1 MFDFA
6 FLISAIVF
14 VILDNIYLGFMKSY
28 FEKQVQLIQG
38 SPLKINLLGAIICYI
53 FLITGL
59 NYFIIKPNRSIK
71 DAFLFGLVIYA
82 VYETTNVALFTKW
95 SWLTVLIDSLWG
107 GGLFALTTLI
117 VTKIKKFFNKNF
129 I

>member
-14 VILDNIYLGFMKSY
+14 VLLDYIYLGLMKGY
-28 FEKQVQLIQG
+28 FEKQVQLVQG
-38 SPLKINLLGAIICYI
+38 SPLKVNLLGAIICYI
-53 FLITGL
+53 FLITGI
-59 NYFIIKPNRSIK
+59 NYFIIKPNRSIT

-95 SWLTVLIDSLWG
+95 SWLTVIMDSLWG
-107 GGLFALTTLI
+107 GVLFALTTYI
-117 VTKIKKFFNKNF
+117 VSKIKKFIK
-129 I
+129 

>member
-14 VILDNIYLGFMKSY
+14 VFLDYIYLGLMKGY

-38 SPLKINLLGAIICYI
+38 SPLKVNLLGAIICYI
-53 FLITGL
+53 FLITGI
-59 NYFIIKPNRSIK
+59 NYFIIKPNRSIQ

-82 VYETTNVALFTKW
+82 VFETTNVALFTKW
-95 SWLTVLIDSLWG
+95 SWLTVIIDSLWG
-107 GGLFALTTLI
+107 GILFALTTFI
-117 VTKIKKFFNKNF
+117 VSKVKKM
-129 I
+129 IH

>member
-14 VILDNIYLGFMKSY
+14 VVLDYIYLGFMKSY
-28 FEKQVQLIQG
+28 FEKQIQLVQG
-38 SPLKINLLGAIICYI
+38 SPLKINLLAAIICYI

-59 NYFIIKPNRSIK
+59 NYFIIKPNRSVM

-82 VYETTNVALFTKW
+82 VYETTNLALFTKW
-95 SWLTVLIDSLWG
+95 SWLTVFIDSLWG
-107 GGLFALTTLI
+107 GTLFALTTFI
-117 VTKIKKFFNKNF
+117 VSNLKKV
-129 I
+129 IR

>member
-14 VILDNIYLGFMKSY
+14 VILDYLYLGLMKVY
-28 FEKQVQLIQG
+28 FEKQVQLVQG
-38 SPLKINLLGAIICYI
+38 SPLKVNLLGAIICYI

-59 NYFIIKPNRSIK
+59 NYFIIKPNRSVM

-82 VYETTNVALFTKW
+82 VYETTNLALFTKW
-95 SWLTVLIDSLWG
+95 SWLTVFMDTLWG
-107 GGLFALTTLI
+107 GILFALTTLI
-117 VTKIKKFFNKNF
+117 VRNLKKV
-129 I
+129 IR

>member
-14 VILDNIYLGFMKSY
+14 VILDYLYLGLMKGY
-28 FEKQVQLIQG
+28 FEKQVQLVQG
-38 SPLKINLLGAIICYI
+38 SPLKVNLLGAIICYI

-95 SWLTVLIDSLWG
+95 SWLTVIMDSLWG
-107 GGLFALTTLI
+107 GVLFALTTLI
-117 VTKIKKFFNKNF
+117 VSKIKKL
-129 I
+129 IR

>member
-14 VILDNIYLGFMKSY
+14 VILDYLYLGLMKGY
-28 FEKQVQLIQG
+28 FEKQVQLVQG
-38 SPLKINLLGAIICYI
+38 SPLKVNLLGAIICYI

-82 VYETTNVALFTKW
+82 VYETTNLALFTKW
-95 SWLTVLIDSLWG
+95 SWLTVIMDSLWG
-107 GGLFALTTLI
+107 GVLFALTTLI
-117 VTKIKKFFNKNF
+117 VSKIKKM
-129 I
+129 IR

>member
-14 VILDNIYLGFMKSY
+14 VLLDYLYLGMMKGY
-28 FEKQVQLIQG
+28 FEKQVQIVQG
-38 SPLKINLLGAIICYI
+38 SPLKVNLLGAIICYI

-82 VYETTNVALFTKW
+82 VFETTNVALFTKW
-95 SWLTVLIDSLWG
+95 SWLTVIMDSLWG
-107 GGLFALTTLI
+107 GVLFALTTFI
-117 VTKIKKFFNKNF
+117 VSKIKKM
-129 I
+129 IR

>member
-6 FLISAIVF
+6 FLISAIIF
-14 VILDNIYLGFMKSY
+14 VILDYIYLGFMKGY
-28 FEKQVQLIQG
+28 FEKQIQMIQG
-38 SPLKINLLGAIICYI
+38 TPLKINLLGAIICYI

-82 VYETTNVALFTKW
+82 VYETTNLALFSKW
-95 SWLTVLIDSLWG
+95 SWLTVIIDSLWG
-107 GGLFALTTLI
+107 GVLFALTTFI
-117 VTKIKKFFNKNF
+117 VSKLKKF
-129 I
+129 IR

>member
-14 VILDNIYLGFMKSY
+14 VLLDYLYLGFMKSY
-28 FEKQVQLIQG
+28 FEKQVQLVQG

-82 VYETTNVALFTKW
+82 VYETTNLALFTKW
-95 SWLTVLIDSLWG
+95 SWLTVIMDSLWG
-107 GGLFALTTLI
+107 GVLFALTTLI
-117 VTKIKKFFNKNF
+117 VTKIKKLMR
-129 I
+129 

>member
-14 VILDNIYLGFMKSY
+14 VILDYLYLGLMKGY
-28 FEKQVQLIQG
+28 FEKQIQLVQG
-38 SPLKINLLGAIICYI
+38 STLKINLLGAIICYI

-59 NYFIIKPNRSIK
+59 NYFIIKPNRSVM

-82 VYETTNVALFTKW
+82 VYETTNLALFTKW
-95 SWLTVLIDSLWG
+95 SWITVFMDTLWG
-107 GGLFALTTLI
+107 GTLFALTTLI
-117 VTKIKKFFNKNF
+117 VRNLKKF
-129 I
+129 IR